1 MPSSRFTLPMGTEA
15 RWQQFERLIQSNYTK
30 FFDSVGPIVGARAPG
45 RLDVIGGVA
54 DYSGSFVLEMPIS
67 EAAYVAIQWRQDQ
80 TLRILSRGIEAE
92 GFEPLVEIPLDVM
105 VNADGSIRST
115 EEVRLALTQDSRT
128 RWASYIAGCFYIML
142 QAYGKVSQGKVDT
155 RLGTFGANILLESDV
170 PLGAGVSS
178 SAAIEVATMHALS
191 EAAGIHPSDLTLA
204 AWCQKAENLIVG
216 APCGIMDQVTSALGA
231 EGTLLALRCQPHDLM
246 GNCVIPR
253 GWRFVGIDSRVKHS
267 VGGSAY
273 TKARV
278 GAFMGLKILQL
289 ETGKLLDN
297 YLCNM
302 KPEGF
307 MHYRESIPSVITG
320 KEYTELYGY
329 LPDTVTSV
337 VPEEVYYPRSCAE
350 HPVLENVRVLQF
362 IALMR
367 IAEVRQQ
374 ETESQDLEAGILE
387 QIGQLMYEAH
397 VSYSDRIGLGSEETD
412 LLVDLIRE
420 RGKDRHLYGAKIT
433 GGGSGG
439 TVAVLC
445 QNSLEAELAI
455 EEVCVEYAQVTGV
468 EPRLFLGSSPGTLSF
483 GTRYIERGGEAPT
496 QSGVDLVY

>member
-1 MPSSRFTLPMGTEA
+1 MPSSRFVLPTSAEA
-15 RWQQFERLIQSNYTK
+15 RWQQFEQLVQSTYSSY
-30 FFDSVGPIVGARAPG
+30 FDCVGPIVGARAPG

-54 DYSGSFVLEMPIS
+54 DYSGSFVLEMPLS
-67 EAAYVAIQWRQDQ
+67 EAAYVAWQWRQDRV
-80 TLRILSRGIEAE
+80 LRILSRGVERE
-92 GFEPLVEIPLDVM
+92 GLEPLVEIPLEIM
-105 VNADGSIRST
+105 VDSEGAIRPV
-115 EEVRLALTQDSRT
+115 EEVRAALTKDPRT

-142 QAYGKVSQGKVDT
+142 QAYGKFSQGKADN
-155 RLGTFGANILLESDV
+155 RLGTLGANILLESDV

-307 MHYRESIPSVITG
+307 MHYREIIPEVITG

-329 LPDTVTSV
+329 LPDLVTRV
-337 VPEEVYYPRSCAE
+337 APEETYSPRSCAE

-374 ETESQDLEAGILE
+374 EAESSDPEVGLME
-387 QIGQLMYEAH
+387 QVGQLMYEAH
-397 VSYSDRIGLGSEETD
+397 ISYSDRIALGSAETD
-412 LLVDLIRE
+412 LLVELVRE
-420 RGKDRHLYGAKIT
+420 RGAERHLYGAKIT
-433 GGGSGG
+433 GGGAGG

-445 QNSLEAELAI
+445 QNTLEAEQAL
-455 EEVCVEYAQVTGV
+455 EEVCELYAQKTGV
-468 EPRLFLGSSPGTLSF
+468 EPRLFLGSSPGALSF
-483 GTRYIERGGEAPT
+483 GTRYIERG
-496 QSGVDLVY
+496 